1 MIQVKNRKTGKIAYI
16 VNEGE
21 KITLQFEDETTKEY
35 TKGSFK
41 KMYVKTGEVKVEEKV
56 ANKKVEEEE
65 EVMEQIAMTTDE
77 EPQVE
82 EVKTEEVATEKVEEK
97 VEEKTLVEKIIDVVK
112 AFAENPNYNSNET
125 QLEYVER
132 KTISK
137 ITLNGRNLFE
147 MDIQKK
153 GVVFYFNT
161 SQLQEK
167 YVNLMTKILSPEIY
181 DWANNGVYK
190 VISESQFDNL
200 NELMADACRGRL
212 VANEI
217 KEQEKFA
224 KQQAKEEAKKKKQE
238 EKANKESK

>member
-21 KITLQFEDETTKEY
+21 KVTLQFEDGTTKEY

-41 KMYVKTGEVKVEEKV
+41 KMYAKTGEVKVEEKV
-56 ANKKVEEEE
+56 ANKKVANKKVE
-65 EVMEQIAMTTDE
+65 EVTEQIAITTDE
-77 EPQVE
+77 EPQQVEETKVE
-82 EVKTEEVATEKVEEK
+82 EVK
-97 VEEKTLVEKIIDVVK
+97 EKTLVEKIIAEVK
-112 AFAENPNYNSNET
+112 GFVENPNYDSNGT

-137 ITLNGRNLFE
+137 VTLNGRNLFE

-161 SQLQEK
+161 SQLQEE

-190 VISESQFDNL
+190 VINESQFDNL
-200 NELMADACRGRL
+200 NEIMADAYRGRL
-212 VANEI
+212 VANEM
-217 KEQEKFA
+217 KEQEKLA

>member
-21 KITLQFEDETTKEY
+21 KVTLQFEDGTTKEY

-41 KMYVKTGEVKVEEKV
+41 KMYAKTGEVKVEEKV
-56 ANKKVEEEE
+56 ANKKVEE
-65 EVMEQIAMTTDE
+65 VTEQIAITTDE
-77 EPQVE
+77 EPQQVEETKVE
-82 EVKTEEVATEKVEEK
+82 EVK
-97 VEEKTLVEKIIDVVK
+97 EKTLVEKIVDEVK
-112 AFAENPNYNSNET
+112 GFVENPNYDSNGT
-125 QLEYVER
+125 QLKYVER

-137 ITLNGRNLFE
+137 VTLNGRNLFE

-161 SQLQEK
+161 SQLQEE

-190 VISESQFDNL
+190 VINESQFDNL
-200 NELMADACRGRL
+200 NEIMGDAYRGRL

-217 KEQEKFA
+217 KEQERLA

-238 EKANKESK
+238 EEASKAGNK

>member
-21 KITLQFEDETTKEY
+21 KVTLQFEDGTTKEY

-41 KMYVKTGEVKVEEKV
+41 KMYAKTGEVKVEEKV
-56 ANKKVEEEE
+56 ANKKVEE
-65 EVMEQIAMTTDE
+65 VTEQIAITTDE
-77 EPQVE
+77 EPQQVEETKVE
-82 EVKTEEVATEKVEEK
+82 EVK
-97 VEEKTLVEKIIDVVK
+97 EKTLVEKIVDEVK
-112 AFAENPNYNSNET
+112 GFVENPNYDSNGT
-125 QLEYVER
+125 QLKYVER

-137 ITLNGRNLFE
+137 VTLNGRNLFE

-161 SQLQEK
+161 SQLQEE

-190 VISESQFDNL
+190 VINESQFDNL
-200 NELMADACRGRL
+200 NEIMGDAYRGRL

-217 KEQEKFA
+217 KEQEKLA

>member
-21 KITLQFEDETTKEY
+21 KVTLQFEDGTTKEY

-41 KMYVKTGEVKVEEKV
+41 KMYAKTGEVKVEEKV
-56 ANKKVEEEE
+56 ANKKVEE
-65 EVMEQIAMTTDE
+65 VTEQIAITTDE
-77 EPQVE
+77 EPQQVEETKVE
-82 EVKTEEVATEKVEEK
+82 EVK
-97 VEEKTLVEKIIDVVK
+97 EKTLVEKIVDEVK
-112 AFAENPNYNSNET
+112 GFVENPNYDSNGT

-137 ITLNGRNLFE
+137 VTLNGRNLFE

-161 SQLQEK
+161 SQLQEE

-190 VISESQFDNL
+190 VINESQFDNL
-200 NELMADACRGRL
+200 NEIMGDAYRGRL

-217 KEQEKFA
+217 KEQERLA

-238 EKANKESK
+238 EKAAKAENK

>member
-21 KITLQFEDETTKEY
+21 KVTLQFEDGTTKEY

-41 KMYVKTGEVKVEEKV
+41 KMYAKTGEVKVEEKV
-56 ANKKVEEEE
+56 ANKKVEE
-65 EVMEQIAMTTDE
+65 VTEQIAITTDE
-77 EPQVE
+77 EPQQVEETKVE
-82 EVKTEEVATEKVEEK
+82 EVK
-97 VEEKTLVEKIIDVVK
+97 EKTLVEKIVDEVK
-112 AFAENPNYNSNET
+112 GFVENPNYDSNGT

-137 ITLNGRNLFE
+137 VTLNGRNLFE

-161 SQLQEK
+161 SQLQEE

-200 NELMADACRGRL
+200 NEIMGDAYRGRL

-217 KEQEKFA
+217 KEQERLA

-238 EKANKESK
+238 EKAAKAENK

>member
-21 KITLQFEDETTKEY
+21 KVTLQFEDGTTKEY

-41 KMYVKTGEVKVEEKV
+41 KMYAKTGEVKVEEKV
-56 ANKKVEEEE
+56 ANKKVANKKVE
-65 EVMEQIAMTTDE
+65 EVTEQIAITTDE
-77 EPQVE
+77 EPQQVEETKVE
-82 EVKTEEVATEKVEEK
+82 EVK
-97 VEEKTLVEKIIDVVK
+97 EKTLVEKIIAEVK
-112 AFAENPNYNSNET
+112 GFVENPNYDSNGT

-137 ITLNGRNLFE
+137 VTLNGRNLFE

-161 SQLQEK
+161 SQLQEE

-190 VISESQFDNL
+190 VINESQFDNL
-200 NELMADACRGRL
+200 NEIMGDAYRGRL

-217 KEQEKFA
+217 KEQERLA

-238 EKANKESK
+238 EKAAKAGNK

>member
-21 KITLQFEDETTKEY
+21 KVTLQFEDGTTKEY

-41 KMYVKTGEVKVEEKV
+41 KMYAKTGEVKVEEKV
-56 ANKKVEEEE
+56 ANKKVEE
-65 EVMEQIAMTTDE
+65 VTEQIAITTDE
-77 EPQVE
+77 EPQQVEETKVE
-82 EVKTEEVATEKVEEK
+82 EVK
-97 VEEKTLVEKIIDVVK
+97 EKTLVEKIVDEVK
-112 AFAENPNYNSNET
+112 GFVENPNYDSNGT
-125 QLEYVER
+125 QLKYVER

-137 ITLNGRNLFE
+137 VTLNGRNLFE

-161 SQLQEK
+161 SQLQEE

-190 VISESQFDNL
+190 VINESQFDNL
-200 NELMADACRGRL
+200 NEIMADAYRGRL
-212 VANEI
+212 VANKM
-217 KEQEKFA
+217 KEQEKLA

>member
-21 KITLQFEDETTKEY
+21 KVTLQFEDGTTKEY

-41 KMYVKTGEVKVEEKV
+41 KMYAKTGEVKVEEKV
-56 ANKKVEEEE
+56 ANKKVANKKVEEFT
-65 EVMEQIAMTTDE
+65 EQIAITTDE
-77 EPQVE
+77 EPQQVEETKVE
-82 EVKTEEVATEKVEEK
+82 EVK
-97 VEEKTLVEKIIDVVK
+97 EKTLVEKIIAEVK
-112 AFAENPNYNSNET
+112 GFVENPNYDSNGT

-137 ITLNGRNLFE
+137 VTLNGRNLFE

-161 SQLQEK
+161 SQLQEE

-190 VISESQFDNL
+190 VINESQFDNL
-200 NELMADACRGRL
+200 NEIMGDAYRGRL

-217 KEQEKFA
+217 KEQERLA

-238 EKANKESK
+238 EKAAKAENK

>member
-21 KITLQFEDETTKEY
+21 KVTLQFEDGTTKEY

-41 KMYVKTGEVKVEEKV
+41 KMYAKTGEVKVEEKV
-56 ANKKVEEEE
+56 ANKKVANKKVE
-65 EVMEQIAMTTDE
+65 EVTEQIAITTDE
-77 EPQVE
+77 EPQQIEETKVE
-82 EVKTEEVATEKVEEK
+82 EVK
-97 VEEKTLVEKIIDVVK
+97 EKTLVEKIVDEVK
-112 AFAENPNYNSNET
+112 GFVENPNYDSNGT

-137 ITLNGRNLFE
+137 VTLNGRNLFE

-161 SQLQEK
+161 SQLQEE

-190 VISESQFDNL
+190 VINESQFDNL
-200 NELMADACRGRL
+200 NEIMGDAYRGRL

-217 KEQEKFA
+217 KEQERLA

-238 EKANKESK
+238 EEAAKAGNK

>member
-21 KITLQFEDETTKEY
+21 KVTLQFEDGTTKEY

-41 KMYVKTGEVKVEEKV
+41 KMYAKTGEVKVEEKV
-56 ANKKVEEEE
+56 ANKKVEE
-65 EVMEQIAMTTDE
+65 VTEQIAITTDE
-77 EPQVE
+77 EPQQVEETKVE
-82 EVKTEEVATEKVEEK
+82 EVK
-97 VEEKTLVEKIIDVVK
+97 EKTLVEKIVDEVK
-112 AFAENPNYNSNET
+112 GFAENPNYNSNGT
-125 QLEYVER
+125 KLEYVER

-137 ITLNGRNLFE
+137 VTLNGRNLFE

-161 SQLQEK
+161 SQLQEE

-190 VISESQFDNL
+190 VINESQFDNL
-200 NELMADACRGRL
+200 NEIMGDAYRGRL

-217 KEQEKFA
+217 KEQERLA

-238 EKANKESK
+238 EKAAKAENK

>member
-21 KITLQFEDETTKEY
+21 KITLQFEDGTTKEY

-41 KMYVKTGEVKVEEKV
+41 KMYAKTGEVKVEEKV
-56 ANKKVEEEE
+56 ANKKVEE
-65 EVMEQIAMTTDE
+65 VTEQIAITTDE
-77 EPQVE
+77 EPQQVEETKVE
-82 EVKTEEVATEKVEEK
+82 EVK
-97 VEEKTLVEKIIDVVK
+97 EKTLVEKIIAEVK
-112 AFAENPNYNSNET
+112 GFVENPNYDSNGT

-137 ITLNGRNLFE
+137 VTLNGRNLFE

-161 SQLQEK
+161 SQLQEE

-190 VISESQFDNL
+190 VINESQFDNL
-200 NELMADACRGRL
+200 NEIMGDAYRGRL

-217 KEQEKFA
+217 KEQERLA

-238 EKANKESK
+238 EKAAKAENK

>member
-21 KITLQFEDETTKEY
+21 KVTLQFEDGTTKEY

-41 KMYVKTGEVKVEEKV
+41 KMYAKTGEVKVEEKV
-56 ANKKVEEEE
+56 ANKKVEE
-65 EVMEQIAMTTDE
+65 VTEQIAITTDE
-77 EPQVE
+77 EPQQVEETKVE
-82 EVKTEEVATEKVEEK
+82 EVK
-97 VEEKTLVEKIIDVVK
+97 EKTLVEKIIAEVK
-112 AFAENPNYNSNET
+112 GFVENPNYDSNGT

-137 ITLNGRNLFE
+137 VTLNGRNLFE

-161 SQLQEK
+161 SQLQEE

-190 VISESQFDNL
+190 VINESQFDNL
-200 NELMADACRGRL
+200 NEIMGDAYRGRL

-217 KEQEKFA
+217 KEQERLA

-238 EKANKESK
+238 EKAAKAENK

>member
-21 KITLQFEDETTKEY
+21 KVTLQFEDGTTKEY

-56 ANKKVEEEE
+56 ANKKVANKKVE
-65 EVMEQIAMTTDE
+65 EVTEQIAITTDE
-77 EPQVE
+77 EPQQVEEIKVE
-82 EVKTEEVATEKVEEK
+82 EVK
-97 VEEKTLVEKIIDVVK
+97 EKTLVEKIVDEVK
-112 AFAENPNYNSNET
+112 GFAENPNYNSNGT
-125 QLEYVER
+125 KLEYVER

-137 ITLNGRNLFE
+137 VTLNGRNLFE

-161 SQLQEK
+161 SQLQEE

-190 VISESQFDNL
+190 VINESQFDNL
-200 NELMADACRGRL
+200 NEIMGDAYRGRL

-217 KEQEKFA
+217 KEQERLA

-238 EKANKESK
+238 EKAAKAGNK

>member
-21 KITLQFEDETTKEY
+21 KVTLQFEDGTTKEY

-41 KMYVKTGEVKVEEKV
+41 KMYAKTGEVKVEEKV
-56 ANKKVEEEE
+56 ANKKVANKKVE
-65 EVMEQIAMTTDE
+65 EVTEQIAITTDE
-77 EPQVE
+77 EPQQVEETKVE
-82 EVKTEEVATEKVEEK
+82 EVK
-97 VEEKTLVEKIIDVVK
+97 EKTLVEKIVDEVK
-112 AFAENPNYNSNET
+112 GFVENPNYDSNGT
-125 QLEYVER
+125 KLEYVER

-137 ITLNGRNLFE
+137 VTLNGRNLFE

-161 SQLQEK
+161 SQLQEE

-190 VISESQFDNL
+190 VINESQFDNL
-200 NELMADACRGRL
+200 NEIMGDAYRGRL

-217 KEQEKFA
+217 KEQEKLA

-238 EKANKESK
+238 EKAAKAENK

>member
-21 KITLQFEDETTKEY
+21 KVTLQFEDGTTKEY

-41 KMYVKTGEVKVEEKV
+41 KMYAKTGEVKVEEKV
-56 ANKKVEEEE
+56 ANKKVANKKVE
-65 EVMEQIAMTTDE
+65 EVTEQIAITTDE
-77 EPQVE
+77 EPQQVEETKVE
-82 EVKTEEVATEKVEEK
+82 EVK
-97 VEEKTLVEKIIDVVK
+97 EKTLVEKIIAEVK
-112 AFAENPNYNSNET
+112 GFVENPNYDSNGT

-137 ITLNGRNLFE
+137 VTLNGRNLFE

-161 SQLQEK
+161 SQLQEE

-190 VISESQFDNL
+190 VINESQFDNL
-200 NELMADACRGRL
+200 NEIMGDAYRGRL

-217 KEQEKFA
+217 KEQERLA

-238 EKANKESK
+238 EKAAKAENK

>member
-21 KITLQFEDETTKEY
+21 KVTLQFEDGTTKEY

-41 KMYVKTGEVKVEEKV
+41 KMYAKTGEVKVEEKV
-56 ANKKVEEEE
+56 ANKKVEE
-65 EVMEQIAMTTDE
+65 VTEQIAITTDE
-77 EPQVE
+77 EPQQVEEIKVE
-82 EVKTEEVATEKVEEK
+82 EVK
-97 VEEKTLVEKIIDVVK
+97 EKTLVEKIVDEVK
-112 AFAENPNYNSNET
+112 GFAENPNYNSNGT

-137 ITLNGRNLFE
+137 VTLNGRNLFE

-161 SQLQEK
+161 SQLQEE

-190 VISESQFDNL
+190 VINESQFDNL
-200 NELMADACRGRL
+200 NEIMGDAYRGRL

-217 KEQEKFA
+217 KEQERLA

-238 EKANKESK
+238 EKAAKAENK

>member
-21 KITLQFEDETTKEY
+21 KVTLQFEDGTTKEY

-56 ANKKVEEEE
+56 ANKKVANKKVE
-65 EVMEQIAMTTDE
+65 EVTEQIAITTDE
-77 EPQVE
+77 EPQQVEETKVE
-82 EVKTEEVATEKVEEK
+82 EVK
-97 VEEKTLVEKIIDVVK
+97 EKTLVEKIVDEVK
-112 AFAENPNYNSNET
+112 GFAENPNYNSNGT
-125 QLEYVER
+125 KLEYVER

-137 ITLNGRNLFE
+137 VTLNGRNLFE

-161 SQLQEK
+161 SQLQEE

-190 VISESQFDNL
+190 VINESQFDNL
-200 NELMADACRGRL
+200 NEIMGDAYRGRL

-217 KEQEKFA
+217 KEQERLA

-238 EKANKESK
+238 EKAAKAENK

>member
-21 KITLQFEDETTKEY
+21 KVTLQFEDGTTKEY

-56 ANKKVEEEE
+56 ANKKVANKKAE
-65 EVMEQIAMTTDE
+65 EVTEQIAITTDE
-77 EPQVE
+77 EPQQVEEIKVE
-82 EVKTEEVATEKVEEK
+82 EVK
-97 VEEKTLVEKIIDVVK
+97 EKTLVEKIVDEVK
-112 AFAENPNYNSNET
+112 GFAENPNYNSNGT
-125 QLEYVER
+125 KLEYVER

-137 ITLNGRNLFE
+137 VTLNGRNLFE

-161 SQLQEK
+161 SQLQEE

-190 VISESQFDNL
+190 VINESQFDNL
-200 NELMADACRGRL
+200 NEIMGDAYRGRL

-217 KEQEKFA
+217 KEQERLA

-238 EKANKESK
+238 EKAAKAENK

>member
-21 KITLQFEDETTKEY
+21 KVTLQFEDGTTKEY

-41 KMYVKTGEVKVEEKV
+41 KMYAKTGEVKVEEKV
-56 ANKKVEEEE
+56 ANKKVEE
-65 EVMEQIAMTTDE
+65 VTEQIAITTDE
-77 EPQVE
+77 EPQQVEEIKVE
-82 EVKTEEVATEKVEEK
+82 EVK
-97 VEEKTLVEKIIDVVK
+97 EKTLVEKIVDEVK
-112 AFAENPNYNSNET
+112 GFAENPNYNSNGT
-125 QLEYVER
+125 KLEYVER

-137 ITLNGRNLFE
+137 VTLNGRNLFE

-161 SQLQEK
+161 SQLQEE

-190 VISESQFDNL
+190 VINESQFDNL
-200 NELMADACRGRL
+200 NEIMGDAYRGRL

-217 KEQEKFA
+217 KEQERLA

-238 EKANKESK
+238 EKAAKAENK

>member
-21 KITLQFEDETTKEY
+21 KVTLQFEDGTTKEY

-41 KMYVKTGEVKVEEKV
+41 KMYAKTGEVKVEEKV
-56 ANKKVEEEE
+56 ANKKVANKKVE
-65 EVMEQIAMTTDE
+65 EVTEQIAITTDE
-77 EPQVE
+77 EPQQVEETKVE
-82 EVKTEEVATEKVEEK
+82 EVK
-97 VEEKTLVEKIIDVVK
+97 EKTLVEKIVDEVK
-112 AFAENPNYNSNET
+112 GFAENPNYNSNGT
-125 QLEYVER
+125 KLEYVER

-137 ITLNGRNLFE
+137 VTLNGRNLFE

-161 SQLQEK
+161 SQLQEE

-190 VISESQFDNL
+190 VINESQFDNL
-200 NELMADACRGRL
+200 NEIMGDAYRGRL

-217 KEQEKFA
+217 KEQERLA

-238 EKANKESK
+238 EKAAKAENK

>member
-21 KITLQFEDETTKEY
+21 KVTLQFEDGTTKEY

-56 ANKKVEEEE
+56 ANKKVEE
-65 EVMEQIAMTTDE
+65 VTEQIAITTDE
-77 EPQVE
+77 EPQQVEEIKVE
-82 EVKTEEVATEKVEEK
+82 EVK
-97 VEEKTLVEKIIDVVK
+97 EKTLVEKIVDEVK
-112 AFAENPNYNSNET
+112 GFAENPNYNSNGT
-125 QLEYVER
+125 KLEYVER

-137 ITLNGRNLFE
+137 VTLNGRNLFE

-161 SQLQEK
+161 SQLQEE

-190 VISESQFDNL
+190 VINESQFDNL
-200 NELMADACRGRL
+200 NEIMGDAYRGRL

-217 KEQEKFA
+217 KEQERLA

-238 EKANKESK
+238 EKAAKAENK